1 MVIQKQHIAQSINKT
16 IAELLCVFLIFV
28 SFCPATAIAAETK
41 QTTVRVD
48 YYVNEHFQEGTSDA
62 DVKSGYG
69 YVFLTEAAK
78 DVRSD
83 EFDGKRILLAEDNDL
98 NAEIAME
105 LLKDAGFEIERAEDG
120 AVCVD
125 LFAKPINVR
134 ELMKEL
140 ANILG
145 QNIQKFRYSISQN
158 LSRNSMK
165 LEVDQSD

>member
-1 MVIQKQHIAQSINKT
+1 MVIWKQHIAQSINKT

-41 QTTVRVD
+41 QTTVRVG

-62 DVKSGYG
+62 DVKSGYA

-83 EFDGKRILLAEDNDL
+83 EFNGKRILLAEDNDL

-145 QNIQKFRYSISQN
+145 
-158 LSRNSMK
+158 
-165 LEVDQSD
+165 

>member
-1 MVIQKQHIAQSINKT
+1 MVIWKQHIAQSINKT

-41 QTTVRVD
+41 QTTVRVG

-98 NAEIAME
+98 NAEIA
-105 LLKDAGFEIERAEDG
+105 DG
-120 AVCVD
+120 AFEGCR
-125 LFAKPINVR
+125 L
-134 ELMKEL
+134 
-140 ANILG
+140 
-145 QNIQKFRYSISQN
+145 
-158 LSRNSMK
+158 
-165 LEVDQSD
+165 

>member
-1 MVIQKQHIAQSINKT
+1 M
-16 IAELLCVFLIFV
+16 
-28 SFCPATAIAAETK
+28 
-41 QTTVRVD
+41 
-48 YYVNEHFQEGTSDA
+48 
-62 DVKSGYG
+62 KSGYG

-145 QNIQKFRYSISQN
+145 
-158 LSRNSMK
+158 
-165 LEVDQSD
+165 

>member
-1 MVIQKQHIAQSINKT
+1 M
-16 IAELLCVFLIFV
+16 

-41 QTTVRVD
+41 QTTVRVG

-83 EFDGKRILLAEDNDL
+83 EFNGKRILLAEDNDL

-145 QNIQKFRYSISQN
+145 
-158 LSRNSMK
+158 
-165 LEVDQSD
+165 

>member
-1 MVIQKQHIAQSINKT
+1 M
-16 IAELLCVFLIFV
+16 
-28 SFCPATAIAAETK
+28 
-41 QTTVRVD
+41 
-48 YYVNEHFQEGTSDA
+48 
-62 DVKSGYG
+62 KSGYG

-83 EFDGKRILLAEDNDL
+83 EFDGKRILLAEDNVL

-125 LFAKPINVR
+125 LFVKPINVR

-145 QNIQKFRYSISQN
+145 
-158 LSRNSMK
+158 
-165 LEVDQSD
+165 